1 MSKNF
6 YIGSSGRAREGKEI
20 YVGVSGRARK
30 VIKGYVGIGGVCRQF
45 WPGIYT
51 WNRYTIMQ
59 KETYSYE
66 YIEEPR
72 HLGYTITSGREIFY
86 TTESNPENIFDSNL
100 GYFTPMSSVKF
111 YDRRVDFL
119 RNKFIATYDNPTSLQ
134 LLVDWQESNSGGY
147 QTYFTDE
154 AKINTTY
161 ENISGDY
168 VDQVFSED
176 INAYPENGIQGDYWY
191 VLQ

>member
-20 YVGVSGRARK
+20 YVGVNGRARK

-51 WNRYTIMQ
+51 WNRYTIIQ
-59 KETYSYE
+59 KENYSYE
-66 YIEEPR
+66 YIEEPV
-72 HLGYTITSGREIFY
+72 HLGYTLTSGREIFY
-86 TTESNPENIFDSNL
+86 TTETNPENIFDSNL
-100 GYFTPMSSVKF
+100 GYFTPLTSVKF
-111 YDRRVDFL
+111 YDRNSFL
-119 RNKFIATYDNPTSLQ
+119 KNKFIANYNNPRSLQ
-134 LLVDWQESNSGGY
+134 LLVRWQEQDSGGY
-147 QTYFTDE
+147 QTYFSDE
-154 AKINTTY
+154 AKINVTY